1 MRSPTPRS
9 GSRIRTR
16 ERDRAQERDSTRE
29 RTRERPQV
37 CPECEATPVRTGDGS
52 ELVCP
57 DCGLVIEDARIDHG
71 PEWHAFTHEE
81 RRRRSRVGGPIT
93 QTLHDK
99 GLSTTIDWRDAD
111 AAGQAL
117 SDRKRQQVSRLR
129 QWNERVRTAGASE
142 RTLQSALGEI
152 HRMASA
158 LGLPRS
164 VREVASVLYRR
175 ALDEDLV
182 RGRSIEGTATAIL
195 YAACRI
201 EGIARSLDE
210 VTAVSRVERTRI
222 GRTYRYL
229 AGELD
234 LGLEP
239 VDPKEYVPRFRS
251 ALELPDIVGTT
262 AKEVIDATVAE
273 GLLSG
278 KSPTGFAAGALYIAG
293 LLCDERR
300 TQEAIADA
308 TEVTA
313 VTVRNHYKAQ
323 VDALDPSTCDDLAKG
338 TRAVLD
344 QESAPS

>member
-1 MRSPTPRS
+1 MRIS
-9 GSRIRTR
+9 
-16 ERDRAQERDSTRE
+16 DD
-29 RTRERPQV
+29 
-37 CPECEATPVRTGDGS
+37 S

-57 DCGLVIEDARIDHG
+57 ECGLVVEDARIDHG
-71 PEWHAFTHEE
+71 PEWHAFDYDE
-81 RRRRSRVGGPIT
+81 RQQRSRVGGPVT
-93 QTLHDK
+93 PTLHDK

-111 AAGQAL
+111 ATGQAL
-117 SDRKRQQVSRLR
+117 SDRKRQRVSRLR
-129 QWNERVRTAGASE
+129 QWNERIKTAGASE

-158 LGLPRS
+158 LGLPQS
-164 VREVASVLYRR
+164 VRKVASVLYRR

-182 RGRSIEGTATAIL
+182 RGRSIEGTATAML

-210 VTAVSRVERTRI
+210 VTTVSRVERTQV

-229 AGELD
+229 AGELE

-251 ALELPDIVGTT
+251 ALELPEIVGTT

-300 TQEAIADA
+300 TQEAVADA
-308 TEVTA
+308 TGVTT

-323 VDALDPSTCDDLAKG
+323 VDALDLSTGDDLSKG

-344 QESAPS
+344 QEGATS

>member
-1 MRSPTPRS
+1 MRSPAPRS
-9 GSRIRTR
+9 SSQIRTR
-16 ERDRAQERDSTRE
+16 ERGRAQERDPTRE
-29 RTRERPQV
+29 RKRERPPV
-37 CPECEATPVRTGDGS
+37 CPECEVTPVRISDAS

-57 DCGLVIEDARIDHG
+57 ECGLVVEEARIDHG
-71 PEWHAFTHEE
+71 PDWHAFDYDE
-81 RRRRSRVGGPIT
+81 RQQRSRVGGPVT
-93 QTLHDK
+93 PTLHDK

-117 SDRKRQQVSRLR
+117 SDRKRQQISRLR
-129 QWNERVRTAGASE
+129 QWNERVRTAGTSE

-182 RGRSIEGTATAIL
+182 RGRSIEGTATAML

-210 VTAVSRVERTRI
+210 VTMVSRIERTRI

-229 AGELD
+229 AGELELD
-234 LGLEP
+234 LKP
-239 VDPKEYVPRFRS
+239 VDPKEYIPRFRS
-251 ALELPDIVGTT
+251 ALELSEIVGTT
-262 AKEVIDATVAE
+262 ANDVIDATVAE

-293 LLCDERR
+293 LLCGERR
-300 TQEAIADA
+300 TQEAVAA
-308 TEVTA
+308 AARVTTA
-313 VTVRNHYKAQ
+313 TVRNHYKAQ
-323 VDALDPSTCDDLAKG
+323 VDALDISAGDDLTNG

-344 QESAPS
+344 QGGATS